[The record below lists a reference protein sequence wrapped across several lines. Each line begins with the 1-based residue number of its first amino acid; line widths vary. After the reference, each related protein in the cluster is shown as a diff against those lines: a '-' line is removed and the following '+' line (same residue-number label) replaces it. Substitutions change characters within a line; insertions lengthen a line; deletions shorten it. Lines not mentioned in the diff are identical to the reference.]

1 MPSGT
6 FGQLAWMFMFLFS
19 FSVWTP
25 LFWINSLF
33 DFVTFY
39 SDQASMWRYG
49 VEPFLLDQFED
60 NIIFLS
66 SLSYITYTTY
76 TIHIPKQRQHISWIL
91 NECHCC
97 HRVIFRKQ
105 ESSWLITR
113 VALIGHLGFLYC
125 SPGLCSLMK
134 ITSSHCSTAAH
145 SWNIYAWNWSKLS
158 PM

>member
-6 FGQLAWMFMFLFS
+6 LGQLAWMFMFLFS

-76 TIHIPKQRQHISWIL
+76 IYHIYHTYTK
-91 NECHCC
+91 
-97 HRVIFRKQ
+97 
-105 ESSWLITR
+105 TTTTY
-113 VALIGHLGFLYC
+113 FLDFE
-125 SPGLCSLMK
+125 
-134 ITSSHCSTAAH
+134 
-145 SWNIYAWNWSKLS
+145 
-158 PM
+158 